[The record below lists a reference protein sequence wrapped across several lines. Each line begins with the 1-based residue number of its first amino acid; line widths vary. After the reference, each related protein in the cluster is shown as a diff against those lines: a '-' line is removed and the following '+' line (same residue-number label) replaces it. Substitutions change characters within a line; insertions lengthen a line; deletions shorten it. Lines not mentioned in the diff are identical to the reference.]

1 VNAEEDPLRSA
12 LRELGAELRREFS
25 QEMRQYGP
33 FRPLRL
39 IGSGATSEVYAA
51 AREGDAGTALRY
63 AVKVVRPGADVREVL
78 ERFAR
83 EQAIVARIAHPGVVP
98 VVASGMTDDAR
109 PWFAMPLVE
118 GEPVTVAADR
128 AALSLAA
135 RVQLLVQVLE
145 VVAAA
150 HDAGVVHRDLKPGNI
165 LVEEHGGVLAPRLID
180 FGIARALGGASSSL
194 TPNDHVHRLGTP
206 DYMSPEQWKDGVA
219 ACDARSDVFAL
230 GIVLGEV
237 LAGVLPRE
245 PRQATRRSRKPTPVV
260 PPSAALGSLLRTSPE
275 KAHEAARRRGL
286 DDAERLAAAL
296 RGRIDTVV
304 AHATDADPAARPAD
318 ARELAAEV
326 RRSL

>member
-145 VVAAA
+145 VVAASCTA
-150 HDAGVVHRDLKPGNI
+150 TSS
-165 LVEEHGGVLAPRLID
+165 
-180 FGIARALGGASSSL
+180 RATSSS
-194 TPNDHVHRLGTP
+194 
-206 DYMSPEQWKDGVA
+206 
-219 ACDARSDVFAL
+219 RSMAVCS
-230 GIVLGEV
+230 
-237 LAGVLPRE
+237 
-245 PRQATRRSRKPTPVV
+245 RRGSSTSESRGR
-260 PPSAALGSLLRTSPE
+260 SAALRLR
-275 KAHEAARRRGL
+275 
-286 DDAERLAAAL
+286 
-296 RGRIDTVV
+296 
-304 AHATDADPAARPAD
+304 
-318 ARELAAEV
+318 
-326 RRSL
+326 